1 MDNIIST
8 QRMLKKALIITYY
21 WPPSGGSGVQRW
33 LKFVKYLRD
42 YGVEPVIY
50 TPKNPELMAVD
61 KALEAEIPAGVE
73 VIKQKITEPYNL
85 YKLLTGKKEIK
96 PGFINQK
103 RGKRGRSFKESLSL
117 FLRSNV
123 FIPDPKALWI
133 RPSVKVLTKYL
144 YQNSVDVIIST
155 GPPHSMHLI
164 AKKVSAKTGIPW
176 IADFRDPWTGMYNFK
191 HLKHTW
197 LAELIHR
204 GLEKGVIKS
213 ADAIVVVTNGMRDEF
228 AGLGGKNISVITNGF
243 DELDFPQ
250 NGGVSDK
257 EFSITYTGLF
267 FKDRNP
273 SNLWR
278 VLAKLANERSDF
290 KGDLKIR
297 LVGNTDA
304 SIKEEIAVAGLA
316 DNLFCS
322 DYIPHNEVI
331 KIQQNAQILMLSSGM
346 EPESKSI
353 LTGKFFEYLAA
364 RRPIL
369 AFGYKES
376 DIADA
381 LRETN
386 AGILFDYTQE
396 KDLSEWIEN
405 RYLQY
410 KGDGIPSTDGQISRF
425 SRRSLTGDMV
435 KIINS
440 LTD

>member
-1 MDNIIST
+1 MS
-8 QRMLKKALIITYY
+8 KKALIISYY

-42 YGVEPVIY
+42 FGVEPIIY
-50 TPKNPELMAVD
+50 TPENPELMAVD
-61 KALEAEIPAGVE
+61 KALESEIPAGVE
-73 VIKQKITEPYNL
+73 VIKHKITEPYTL

-96 PGFINQK
+96 PGFINPK
-103 RGKRGRSFKESLSL
+103 GGKKGGSFKESLSL

-144 YQNSVDVIIST
+144 QNNRADVIIST

-204 GLEKGVIKS
+204 RLERGVIKS

-243 DELDFPQ
+243 DESDFPQ
-250 NGGVSDK
+250 KGGMNDK
-257 EFSITYTGLF
+257 EFTITYTGLF

-304 SIKEEIAVAGLA
+304 SIKEEIAVAGLGE
-316 DNLFCS
+316 NLSCS
-322 DYIPHNEVI
+322 DYVPHNEII
-331 KIQQNAQILMLSSGM
+331 KIQQSAQILMLSSGM
-346 EPESKSI
+346 EPESKAI

-364 RRPIL
+364 R
-369 AFGYKES
+369 
-376 DIADA
+376 
-381 LRETN
+381 
-386 AGILFDYTQE
+386 
-396 KDLSEWIEN
+396 
-405 RYLQY
+405 
-410 KGDGIPSTDGQISRF
+410 
-425 SRRSLTGDMV
+425 
-435 KIINS
+435 
-440 LTD
+440 